1 MNKVLKN
8 SWALF
13 LGMGLIMMAHG
24 FQGSLLGV
32 RAVQEEFSLT
42 STGFM
47 MSGYFVGYF
56 IGAATIPNIISRV
69 GHIRVFLAMTAIAST
84 TALIHAL
91 LLFPSIWILMRMLTG
106 FCFAVLFVVIESW
119 VNDRSSN
126 ENRGV
131 IFSVYVMITLSVQA
145 VGQFLMLL
153 YEPDGIELFA
163 IVSILVTIAAIP
175 IALSTSPA
183 PYVDQDVSFNL
194 KKLYKISPAAVI
206 GCLFIGFANG
216 SFWSLAPIFISD
228 VYVDISFTAYF
239 MTAVIVGGAIFQW
252 PVGYLSDKI
261 GRRKITIVTAALSAT
276 ISFLIVSIIDDL
288 NLSGLIITGLFWG
301 GLTFPLYAVTVAHAN
316 DNANPNEF
324 VMVSSSLLLMY
335 GIGAII
341 GPIISSGL
349 MAYTKSSGLFIF
361 TGITHLIL
369 AIYLSTRVAYRES
382 KPLEEH
388 IPFNDA
394 LNATHTASQFYES
407 SEYETDSE

>member
-1 MNKVLKN
+1 MKEALKPV
-8 SWALF
+8 SALLVSVAILLTGQGLQGTLLPIRASVESF
-13 LGMGLIMMAHG
+13 STTSIGLMGAAYFFG
-24 FQGSLLGV
+24 FTIGCLLGV
-32 RAVQEEFSLT
+32 HLVK
-42 STGFM
+42 
-47 MSGYFVGYF
+47 
-56 IGAATIPNIISRV
+56 RV

-91 LLFPSIWILMRMLTG
+91 ILYSWFWIFMRMLTG

-119 VNDRSSN
+119 VNNRSSN

-163 IVSILVTIAAIP
+163 IISILVTIAAIP

-341 GPIISSGL
+341 GPIISSVL
-349 MAYTKSSGLFIF
+349 MAYTKSSGLFVF

-369 AIYLSTRVAYRES
+369 SIYLSTRVAYRES
-382 KPLEEH
+382 KPSEEH

-407 SEYETDSE
+407 NEYETDSE

>member
-1 MNKVLKN
+1 
-8 SWALF
+8 
-13 LGMGLIMMAHG
+13 MGSEMC
-24 FQGSLLGV
+24 
-32 RAVQEEFSLT
+32 
-42 STGFM
+42 
-47 MSGYFVGYF
+47 
-56 IGAATIPNIISRV
+56 
-69 GHIRVFLAMTAIAST
+69 IRDS
-84 TALIHAL
+84 
-91 LLFPSIWILMRMLTG
+91 
-106 FCFAVLFVVIESW
+106 
-119 VNDRSSN
+119 
-126 ENRGV
+126 
-131 IFSVYVMITLSVQA
+131 
-145 VGQFLMLL
+145 
-153 YEPDGIELFA
+153 
-163 IVSILVTIAAIP
+163 
-175 IALSTSPA
+175 
-183 PYVDQDVSFNL
+183 
-194 KKLYKISPAAVI
+194 
-206 GCLFIGFANG
+206 
-216 SFWSLAPIFISD
+216 
-228 VYVDISFTAYF
+228 F

-276 ISFLIVSIIDDL
+276 ISFLIVLIIDDL

-349 MAYTKSSGLFIF
+349 MAYTKSSGLFVF

-388 IPFNDA
+388 ISFNDA

>member
-1 MNKVLKN
+1 
-8 SWALF
+8 
-13 LGMGLIMMAHG
+13 
-24 FQGSLLGV
+24 
-32 RAVQEEFSLT
+32 
-42 STGFM
+42 
-47 MSGYFVGYF
+47 
-56 IGAATIPNIISRV
+56 
-69 GHIRVFLAMTAIAST
+69 MTAIAST

-91 LLFPSIWILMRMLTG
+91 VLYPWFWIIMRMLTG

-119 VNDRSSN
+119 VNNRSSN

-153 YEPDGIELFA
+153 YEPNGIELFA

-261 GRRKITIVTAALSAT
+261 GRRKITIITAALSAT

-349 MAYTKSSGLFIF
+349 MAYTKSSGLFVF

-382 KPLEEH
+382 KPSEEH